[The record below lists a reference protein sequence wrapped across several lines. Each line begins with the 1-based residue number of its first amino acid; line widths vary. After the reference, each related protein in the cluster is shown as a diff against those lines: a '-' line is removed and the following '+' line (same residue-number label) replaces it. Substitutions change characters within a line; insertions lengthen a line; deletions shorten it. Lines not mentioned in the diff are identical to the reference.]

1 VGIVFAVSEALL
13 DRASSTADCLIAAV
27 LTQELNFLSLGLPL
41 R

>member
-13 DRASSTADCLIAAV
+13 GRASSTANCWIAAV
-27 LTQELNFLSLGLPL
+27 LTQEFNSLSRGLPP